1 MNQRQK
7 IQQRKLR
14 AVKPSKQA
22 EVYYRKQML
31 SLVDLMQSLVITELQ
46 NDTLNDA
53 LFSRG
58 VELLARQM
66 DRALSK
72 LEALDINSIALMMAR
87 GFVNRLNRNNDN
99 TFKANLRNN
108 VGLDLKGS
116 IEAEGLTD
124 ALKVIVSQN
133 VALIKSVKDEYKD
146 NIGKLLRDNVLEG
159 NRPTNLVTQIKDIG
173 GVTKS
178 RAKLIARTETA
189 KINTDM
195 TQLRSEALGAK
206 TYVWSASMDE
216 RTRTSHAV
224 LNGLTMR
231 FDDDTVYSDDGG
243 LTWKPRSKIGGEQIK
258 PGKIWNCRCAMLPI
272 ISFS

>member
-31 SLVDLMQSLVITELQ
+31 SLVDLMQSLVITEIQ

-133 VALIKSVKDEYKD
+133 VALIKSVKDEYKE

>member
-1 MNQRQK
+1 
-7 IQQRKLR
+7 
-14 AVKPSKQA
+14 
-22 EVYYRKQML
+22 
-31 SLVDLMQSLVITELQ
+31 MQSLVVNEIQ

-87 GFVNRLNRNNDN
+87 GFANRLNRNNDN

-116 IEAEGLTD
+116 IDVEGLTD
-124 ALKVIVSQN
+124 ALRVIVSQN

-178 RAKLIARTETA
+178 RAKFIARDQTA
-189 KINTDM
+189 KVNADLVE
-195 TQLRSEALGAK
+195 LRAEALGSK
-206 TYVWSASMDE
+206 TYIWSGSMDE
-216 RTRTSHAV
+216 RERPSHKAMQGM
-224 LNGLTMR
+224 LCKWS
-231 FDDDTVYSDDGG
+231 DATVYSDDGG
-243 LTWKPRSKIGGEQIK
+243 VTWKKRSAIGGVELH
-258 PGKIWNCRCAMLPI
+258 PGKDYSCRCGALPQV
-272 ISFS
+272 SFS

>member
-7 IQQRKLR
+7 IQQRKLK

-108 VGLDLKGS
+108 VGLDLKG
-116 IEAEGLTD
+116 
-124 ALKVIVSQN
+124 
-133 VALIKSVKDEYKD
+133 
-146 NIGKLLRDNVLEG
+146 
-159 NRPTNLVTQIKDIG
+159 
-173 GVTKS
+173 
-178 RAKLIARTETA
+178 
-189 KINTDM
+189 
-195 TQLRSEALGAK
+195 
-206 TYVWSASMDE
+206 
-216 RTRTSHAV
+216 
-224 LNGLTMR
+224 
-231 FDDDTVYSDDGG
+231 
-243 LTWKPRSKIGGEQIK
+243 
-258 PGKIWNCRCAMLPI
+258 
-272 ISFS
+272 

>member
-1 MNQRQK
+1 
-7 IQQRKLR
+7 
-14 AVKPSKQA
+14 
-22 EVYYRKQML
+22 
-31 SLVDLMQSLVITELQ
+31 MQSLVITELQ

-159 NRPTNLVTQIKDIG
+159 NRPTNLVTQVKNIG

-178 RAKLIARTETA
+178 KAKFIARDQTSKVNADLVE
-189 KINTDM
+189 
-195 TQLRSEALGAK
+195 LRAEALGSK
-206 TYVWSASMDE
+206 TYIWSGSMDE
-216 RTRTSHAV
+216 RERPSHKAMQGM
-224 LNGLTMR
+224 LCKWS
-231 FDDDTVYSDDGG
+231 DATVYSDDGG
-243 LTWKPRSKIGGEQIK
+243 VTWKKRRSIGGVELHA
-258 PGKIWNCRCAMLPI
+258 GRDFRCRCSALPQ

>member
-31 SLVDLMQSLVITELQ
+31 SLVDLMQSLVVNELQ
-46 NDTLNDA
+46 NDALNDA

-133 VALIKSVKDEYKD
+133 VALIKSVKDEYKE

-216 RTRTSHAV
+216 RTRASHAV
-224 LNGLTMR
+224 LDGLTMR

>member
-1 MNQRQK
+1 
-7 IQQRKLR
+7 
-14 AVKPSKQA
+14 
-22 EVYYRKQML
+22 
-31 SLVDLMQSLVITELQ
+31 MQSLVITELQ

-159 NRPTNLVTQIKDIG
+159 NRPTNIVTQIKDIG

-178 RAKLIARTETA
+178 RAKFIARDQTA
-189 KINTDM
+189 KVNADLV
-195 TQLRSEALGAK
+195 QLRAEALGSK
-206 TYVWSASMDE
+206 TYVWSSSMDE
-216 RTRTSHAV
+216 RTRTSHKV
-224 LNGLTMR
+224 MNGMLCR
-231 FDDDTVYSDDGG
+231 YDNDKIYSDDSG
-243 LTWKPRSKIGGEQIK
+243 LTWKKRRSIGGVELHA
-258 PGKIWNCRCAMLPI
+258 GKDYSCRCSALPQV
-272 ISFS
+272 SFS

>member
-1 MNQRQK
+1 M
-7 IQQRKLR
+7 
-14 AVKPSKQA
+14 
-22 EVYYRKQML
+22 YYRKQML

-72 LEALDINSIALMMAR
+72 LEALDINSIALMTAR

-146 NIGKLLRDNVLEG
+146 NIGKLLRDNVLDG
-159 NRPTNLVTQIKDIG
+159 NRPTNIVTQIKDIG

-178 RAKLIARTETA
+178 RAKFISRDQTA
-189 KINTDM
+189 KVNADLVE
-195 TQLRSEALGAK
+195 LRAEALGSK
-206 TYVWSASMDE
+206 TYVWSSSMDE
-216 RTRTSHAV
+216 RTRTSHKV
-224 LNGLTMR
+224 MNGMLCKWS
-231 FDDDTVYSDDGG
+231 DDTVYSDDGG
-243 LTWKPRSKIGGEQIK
+243 LTWKPRSKIGGEEYK
-258 PGKIWNCRCAMLPI
+258 PSKIYNCRCSALPQV
-272 ISFS
+272 SFS

>member
-1 MNQRQK
+1 M
-7 IQQRKLR
+7 
-14 AVKPSKQA
+14 V
-22 EVYYRKQML
+22 V
-31 SLVDLMQSLVITELQ
+31 TELQ

-99 TFKANLRNN
+99 TFKSNLRNN

-178 RAKLIARTETA
+178 RAKFIARNETEN
-189 KINTDM
+189 INADLTR
-195 TQLRSEALGAK
+195 LRAEALGSK
-206 TYVWSASMDE
+206 TYVWSSSMDE
-216 RTRTSHAV
+216 RTRTSHKV
-224 LNGLTMR
+224 MNGMLCK
-231 FDDDTVYSDDGG
+231 FNDNTVYSDDNGV
-243 LTWKPRSKIGGEQIK
+243 TWKKRSVIGGDDVLA
-258 PGKIWNCRCAMLPI
+258 GKTYNCRCSILPVT
-272 ISFS
+272 SFS